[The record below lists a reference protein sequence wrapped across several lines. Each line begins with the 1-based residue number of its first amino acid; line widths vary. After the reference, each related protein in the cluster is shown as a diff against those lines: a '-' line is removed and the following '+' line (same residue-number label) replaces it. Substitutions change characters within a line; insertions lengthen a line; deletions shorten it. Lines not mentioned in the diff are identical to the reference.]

1 MRISKKLFFV
11 SVLLLPLNL
20 GKHFEIMDSYVWGI
34 LSDYLVPVL
43 YIQDLLIIGI
53 LGFWLYEKGIPS
65 RETINDFL
73 NNRVNQVIVLLIFSV
88 GFSVAGSDRLISSA
102 AIFLR
107 LVLYILLFFYIVYE
121 VSLEKDF
128 PVVIKLLSLNVMF
141 LSVLAL
147 GQFLK
152 QGALFNNY
160 LFFGEQPYSIW
171 TWGIDREM
179 VFGALRVPAYGLF
192 RHPNIFGGFLSI
204 VLLWMVSFIKK
215 NRLVLFAFFIG
226 LVGLFL
232 TFSFVAWAGFLT
244 GLLSYFYIRQYG
256 ETFVEDKKKRITV
269 IFITMF
275 LLVNILAPLLVNFQQ
290 PSFFRRGSLY
300 LSSLSLIVKNPLFGV
315 GPGGFITGLGDMR
328 FTQPVHNIF
337 LLVFSECG
345 IFSFL
350 LFLFLFYLAVKKMIN
365 PSYFFIFLISLLQI
379 VFMGS
384 LDHYF
389 WTIHQT
395 LILMW
400 MTLGLSSLKRS

>member
-1 MRISKKLFFV
+1 MRISKKLFFFL
-11 SVLLLPLNL
+11 VLLLPLNL

-53 LGFWLYEKGIPS
+53 LAFWLYERGIPS
-65 RETINDFL
+65 REAVNDFL
-73 NNRVNQVIVLLIFSV
+73 NNRVNQVIILLVFSI
-88 GFSVAGSDRLISSA
+88 GFAVAGSDRLLSSA

-107 LVLYILLFFYIVYE
+107 LILYVLLFFYIVHE
-121 VSLEKDF
+121 TDLEKDF
-128 PVVIKLLSLNVMF
+128 PVVIKLLSLDVIF
-141 LSVLAL
+141 LSVLAV

-171 TWGIDREM
+171 SWGIDREM

-204 VLLWMVSFIKK
+204 ILIWLVSFIQK
-215 NRLVLFAFFIG
+215 NRLVLFAFFLG

-244 GLLSYFYIRQYG
+244 GLLSYFYIRRYG
-256 ETFVEDKKKRITV
+256 GLGVEDKKKRVTI
-269 IFITMF
+269 IFIVMF
-275 LLVNILAPLLVNFQQ
+275 FLVNIFAPLLVNFQQ

-300 LSSLSLIVKNPLFGV
+300 LSSLSLIAKNPLFGV
-315 GPGGFITGLGDMR
+315 GPGNFVTGLGDIR

-345 IFSFL
+345 VFSFL
-350 LFLFLFYLAVKKMIN
+350 LFVFLFCLAVQKMIN

-400 MTLGLSSLKRS
+400 MTLGFSLLKRF